1 MCVLRLSRCST
12 RPASASCPT
21 ASARLP
27 VEVWFSPNVFPEETL
42 QIEARLPCER
52 RPREERRILSCL
64 LGFVGLAVARRARAP
79 SLWWTSFRAVAAD
92 GPASLNGG
100 SCRAVTAEEP
110 CPAPFCTQACA
121 QRCALNLALPC
132 LTLLQTSST
141 EPHNGSVGRLW
152 AILDPTILVLLPLHR
167 RSTTCWAHRSPLEWQ
182 WLSQH
187 WPHNRMAQMT

>member
-1 MCVLRLSRCST
+1 MQHPPGLRLVPHRV
-12 RPASASCPT
+12 RPP
-21 ASARLP
+21 ARRSMVLSQC
-27 VEVWFSPNVFPEETL
+27 FSGRDSPNRGPPSLRT
-42 QIEARLPCER
+42 EAER
-52 RPREERRILSCL
+52 GTQDSLCL
-64 LGFVGLAVARRARAP
+64 LGFVGLAVGARARAP
-79 SLWWTSFRAVAAD
+79 SFWWTSFRAVAAD

-141 EPHNGSVGRLW
+141 EPHNGSLGRLW